1 MTQQQPPR
9 RFHTGGFTGTGDPS
23 MRAHRDGTEHTIPR
37 ELAERMEARARS
49 FGIEPGVVSIVV
61 TLTASAMLEST
72 ARSVTL
78 GLIREFGVTLPLR
91 AFRKRPKP
99 LTRLESMVLA
109 KLEAV
114 AEHLGTP

>member
-9 RFHTGGFTGTGDPS
+9 RYATGGFTGRGDPA
-23 MRAHRDGTEHTIPR
+23 MTPRRDTEHLIPR

-61 TLTASAMLEST
+61 TLTAGAMLEST

-78 GLIREFGVTLPLR
+78 GLVREFGVTLPLR